1 MASALPD
8 TSLADAVRRIE
19 NAGQGLLGIG
29 IPRCPASALLQ
40 ASLGAIADDDPRRVV
55 AMSTLRTTD
64 DWAERETCLWPRGI
78 RVSRASVPVVARYAD
93 GRWLTR
99 QGAAPATVLSAW
111 LDGSDDPAGDD
122 ELHRDERRVIEE
134 TAPRRAQRQAARERG
149 VRRGAE

>member
-1 MASALPD
+1 MTPAPPD
-8 TSLADAVRRIE
+8 TPLADAVRRIE
-19 NAGQGLLGIG
+19 NAGGGLLGIG

-40 ASLGAIADDDPRRVV
+40 ASLGAVADGDPDRVV

-93 GRWLTR
+93 GQWVTR
-99 QGAAPATVLSAW
+99 QGAAPASVLSAW
-111 LDGSDDPAGDD
+111 LDGTEGRASD
-122 ELHRDERRVIEE
+122 ELHRDERRVLED
-134 TAPRRAQRQAARERG
+134 TAPRRAQRQAARQRG